1 MTIAVKR
8 DSLISVPDLA
18 QKALA
23 ATVSLEVQS
32 ANGRMRGRG
41 SGFYVRRDLIATN
54 LHVIQGARQGLAR
67 LVNTESTF
75 RIDGITATDETND
88 LALLKVSVDGRNPLD
103 LGDSD
108 TVQIGETVY
117 VAGNP
122 KGFEG
127 TFSNG
132 IISAR
137 RDIDGKTR
145 LQMTAPISPGSSGGP
160 VLTREGEVIGV
171 SASVYHPQDAQNLN
185 FAIPSNALKALLAKG
200 DEGEP
205 SWDSRGF
212 ISAAT
217 YVQRGNAKLAARDF
231 MGATKDFTQAVRQE
245 SANPLYYWYRG
256 FAKGEL
262 GQHYAAIADYNK
274 ALRLNPEY
282 AIAYHNRGYEKAQLG
297 KYDDAIADY
306 DEAIRLD
313 PNYALAYLNRG
324 VARRD
329 LAQYAAAIADY
340 DEAIRLKPDDAS
352 TYVNRG
358 VAKRNLGQYAA
369 AIADY
374 DEAIRLKASYTVA
387 FNNRGY
393 AKSQLGDY
401 ESAVSDYDETIHRKP
416 NYTVAYINRGHAN
429 RELRQYNAAI
439 SDYDDAIRLKPKDAL
454 IYYYRGIAKRELE
467 RFSDAEQDLRTALDL
482 ALRAGNHSV
491 QAYIN
496 AVLG

>member
-1 MTIAVKR
+1 MTTADNR
-8 DSLISVPDLA
+8 DSLISVPELA

-23 ATVSLEVQS
+23 ATVSLEVQDG
-32 ANGRMRGRG
+32 NGRTRGRG
-41 SGFYVRRDLIATN
+41 SGFFVAHNVIATN
-54 LHVIQGARQGLAR
+54 LHVVQGARQALAR

-75 RIDGITATDETND
+75 RIDGISATDETND
-88 LALLKVSVDGRNPLD
+88 LALLKVSVDCRNPLD

-117 VAGNP
+117 VAGNL

-127 TFSNG
+127 TFSDG

-137 RDIDGKTR
+137 RDIEGKTR

-160 VLTREGEVIGV
+160 VLIREGEVIGV
-171 SASVYHPQDAQNLN
+171 STSVYHPQDAQNLN
-185 FAIPSNALKALLAKG
+185 FAIPSNALTALLEQAKG
-200 DEGEP
+200 GEP
-205 SWDSRGF
+205 SWDSGGF

-217 YVQRGNAKLAARDF
+217 YVQRGNAKLSARDF
-231 MGATKDFTQAVRQE
+231 KGAIKNFTQAVRQE

-256 FAKGEL
+256 YAKGET

-282 AIAYHNRGYEKAQLG
+282 AIAYHNRGYAMAQLG

-306 DEAIRLD
+306 DDAIRLD
-313 PNYALAYLNRG
+313 PNYAVAYVNRG
-324 VARRD
+324 FAKRD
-329 LAQYAAAIADY
+329 LQQYAAAIADY

-374 DEAIRLKASYTVA
+374 DDAIRLKASYTVA
-387 FNNRGY
+387 YNNRGY
-393 AKSQLGDY
+393 AKSHLGDY
-401 ESAVSDYDETIHRKP
+401 EGAVSDYGETIRLKS

-439 SDYDDAIRLKPKDAL
+439 ADYDNVIRLKPKDAL
-454 IYYYRGIAKRELE
+454 VYYYRGIAKRELE

>member
-1 MTIAVKR
+1 M
-8 DSLISVPDLA
+8 
-18 QKALA
+18 
-23 ATVSLEVQS
+23 
-32 ANGRMRGRG
+32 
-41 SGFYVRRDLIATN
+41 
-54 LHVIQGARQGLAR
+54 
-67 LVNTESTF
+67 
-75 RIDGITATDETND
+75 
-88 LALLKVSVDGRNPLD
+88 
-103 LGDSD
+103 
-108 TVQIGETVY
+108 
-117 VAGNP
+117 
-122 KGFEG
+122 
-127 TFSNG
+127 
-132 IISAR
+132 
-137 RDIDGKTR
+137 
-145 LQMTAPISPGSSGGP
+145 
-160 VLTREGEVIGV
+160 LTREGEVIGV

-200 DEGEP
+200 DGGEP

-282 AIAYHNRGYEKAQLG
+282 AIAYHNRGY
-297 KYDDAIADY
+297 
-306 DEAIRLD
+306 
-313 PNYALAYLNRG
+313 
-324 VARRD
+324 
-329 LAQYAAAIADY
+329 
-340 DEAIRLKPDDAS
+340 
-352 TYVNRG
+352 
-358 VAKRNLGQYAA
+358 
-369 AIADY
+369 
-374 DEAIRLKASYTVA
+374 
-387 FNNRGY
+387 
-393 AKSQLGDY
+393 
-401 ESAVSDYDETIHRKP
+401 
-416 NYTVAYINRGHAN
+416 AN

-467 RFSDAEQDLRTALDL
+467 RFSDAEQDFRTALDL